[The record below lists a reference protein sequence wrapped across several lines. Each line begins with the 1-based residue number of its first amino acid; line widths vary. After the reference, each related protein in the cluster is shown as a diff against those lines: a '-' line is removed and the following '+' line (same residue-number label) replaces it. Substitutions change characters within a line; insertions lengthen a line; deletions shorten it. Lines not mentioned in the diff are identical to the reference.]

1 MARYDDEHGLAIG
14 DVLKSARTAQGLD
27 IRTVEDRTKI
37 RTKYLRAL
45 ENEEWDVLPSNAYAK
60 GFLRTYAQLLAL
72 DADALVDEYRRQ
84 VESGLAGVQP
94 PSFGEPVLEGRP
106 RLPGREPRRWSLAA
120 IVAAVAVGLVAVLWV
135 IGLVGGGDEGGGK
148 GRHEHKRELAQER
161 RQRERRQ
168 ERKQQQQQQQ
178 QAGATVTMRI
188 DLNSDVQV
196 CLVGDDKTQPL
207 VDDQVLAAGS
217 VEGPYVAKQFDLRFP
232 FGYDVEQFDLFLN
245 GKPARLPETQGP
257 VAYRI
262 TPPANI
268 QPEQFPGAGCP

>member
-94 PSFGEPVLEGRP
+94 PSFGEPMLEGRP
-106 RLPGREPRRWSLAA
+106 RGPGREPRSRSLAVIIA
-120 IVAAVAVGLVAVLWV
+120 AAVVGVVAVLLV
-135 IGLVGGGDEGGGK
+135 IGLVGGDEGAKK
-148 GRHEHKRELAQER
+148 GRHAHKRELAQKR
-161 RQRERRQ
+161 KQERRQ
-168 ERKQQQQQQQ
+168 ERRQQQQQQQ
-178 QAGATVTMRI
+178 QAATTVTMRI
-188 DLNSDVQV
+188 ELNSDVQV
-196 CLVGDDKTQPL
+196 CLLGDDKTQPL
-207 VDDQVLAAGS
+207 VDDQVLTAGS
-217 VEGPYVAKQFDLRFP
+217 VEGPYVAKEFDLRFP

-245 GKPARLPETQGP
+245 DKRARLPETQGP

-268 QPEQFPGAGCP
+268 QPVPFPGSGCP